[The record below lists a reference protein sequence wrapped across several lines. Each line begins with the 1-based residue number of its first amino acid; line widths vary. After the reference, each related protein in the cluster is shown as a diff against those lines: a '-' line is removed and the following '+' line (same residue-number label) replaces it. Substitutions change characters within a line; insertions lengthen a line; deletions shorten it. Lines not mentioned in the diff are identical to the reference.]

1 MRVVLRERGGETER
15 EIKQFVNAMPCSAKL
30 GCPGDICNRYLDD
43 QYSQGP
49 RYAPVF
55 GSMDEAVRKTPK
67 PRNQTSRRR
76 PLILIECSPEKK
88 NVISTTAFF
97 EHALRSESRR
107 GNWGGEGWTL
117 IEERDAN

>member
-1 MRVVLRERGGETER
+1 MQNSDVLAICTIDTSNTTTDRGR
-15 EIKQFVNAMPCSAKL
+15 HMP
-30 GCPGDICNRYLDD
+30 
-43 QYSQGP
+43 QGSFP
-49 RYAPVF
+49 SRRRYARR
-55 GSMDEAVRKTPK
+55 GADMRTPK
-67 PRNQTSRRR
+67 PD
-76 PLILIECSPEKK
+76 IETTTTYIDRALTWKK